1 MKTALF
7 GAAALMLLPVSA
19 TAAFGDPVSKEEKAT
34 NAEAKTEKSEDQ
46 AAETKAEDKVT
57 CRYVRLDTSS
67 RRKTKVCRTKE
78 GWLELNNPR

>member
-7 GAAALMLLPVSA
+7 GAAALMLVPLSA
-19 TAAFGDPVSKEEKAT
+19 TFAFDDPASKEEKAT
-34 NAEAKTEKSEDQ
+34 TAEAKKESSEDQ
-46 AAETKAEDKVT
+46 AAEAKAEDEVT

-67 RRKTKVCRTKE
+67 RRKSKVCRTKE